1 MIKQRGKGG
10 SLLFVRLSRSIRRM
24 SDAKMFALLFA
35 SVFALSFTLSSAGV
49 RVFGATISE
58 QAILSH
64 FSPDA
69 SLSLVRFITRSFY
82 DDAIEMLYLFV
93 LGFTFFGKPGVL
105 ALSALRGAA
114 FGFSFSSM
122 MSVPSFLSQNITL
135 GEFLL
140 YPFSSVTTNACFIVF
155 AAESWVFNSRFRAFS
170 QSKLRII
177 RSPIFRHYI
186 LDFICFTGIIVL
198 LKSVYACLIF
208 FI

>member
-1 MIKQRGKGG
+1 
-10 SLLFVRLSRSIRRM
+10 M
-24 SDAKMFALLFA
+24 SDAKIFALLLA

-49 RVFGATISE
+49 RIFGSAISE
-58 QAILSH
+58 DTIVSH
-64 FSPDA
+64 FSPDPSV
-69 SLSLVRFITRSFY
+69 SLLRFITHSFY

-122 MSVPSFLSQNITL
+122 TAVPSIIAEKITL

-140 YPFSSVTTNACFIVF
+140 YPLASVTVNACFIVF
-155 AAESWVFNSRFRAFS
+155 AAESWVFNGRFRLFS
-170 QSKLRII
+170 QGKLRII
-177 RSPIFRHYI
+177 RTPLFRYHL
-186 LDFICFTGIIVL
+186 LDFICFTGTIVL

>member
-1 MIKQRGKGG
+1 MG
-10 SLLFVRLSRSIRRM
+10 LFTRLFRSGRRM
-24 SDAKMFALLFA
+24 SDAKIFALLLA
-35 SVFALSFTLSSAGV
+35 SLFALSFTLSSAWV
-49 RVFGATISE
+49 QLFGTAISAD
-58 QAILSH
+58 AILSH
-64 FSPDA
+64 FSPDSSV
-69 SLSLVRFITRSFY
+69 SLLRFITRSFY

-93 LGFTFFGKPGVL
+93 LGFTFFGKPGIL

-122 MSVPSFLSQNITL
+122 MAAPSLIARSITL

-140 YPFSSVTTNACFIVF
+140 YPLASVTVNACFIVF
-155 AAESWVFNSRFRAFS
+155 AAEGWVFNSRFRLFP

-177 RSPIFRHYI
+177 RTPAFRAYV

-198 LKSVYACLIF
+198 LKSVYACMIF